1 MVAATPTPGCGSSGR
16 SRDASEI
23 SFGVQRH
30 IAAFL
35 QGDMSP
41 GSKARICPR
50 TQNLRQRASRRN
62 ASRELT
68 LPFAPR
74 PRKQKPVGKR
84 FASPVETLTASLQK
98 ANRYTAIASRFSFF
112 ALGVLMMF
120 YLQPYR
126 KQTVGGQILPF
137 ASKRQAGRPCSRL
150 ISARFRPARSR
161 GPAHAGPA
169 YDASAHALVRRSR
182 EKMH

>member
-1 MVAATPTPGCGSSGR
+1 MVAATPTPGYGCSGR
-16 SRDASEI
+16 PRDASEI
-23 SFGVQRH
+23 SLGVQQH
-30 IAAFL
+30 VAAFL

-41 GSKARICPR
+41 RSKARICPL
-50 TQNLRQRASRRN
+50 TPNLRQRASRRN

-84 FASPVETLTASLQK
+84 FASPVERLTAFLQK
-98 ANRYTAIASRFSFF
+98 ANRYTAIASVSLFF
-112 ALGVLMMF
+112 VLGVLMMF
-120 YLQPYR
+120 CLQPYR
-126 KQTVGGQILPF
+126 KQTVGEQILPS
-137 ASKRQAGRPCSRL
+137 ASKRQAGRLCSRL
-150 ISARFRPARSR
+150 ISVRFRPARSR

-169 YDASAHALVRRSR
+169 YDASAHARARRSR